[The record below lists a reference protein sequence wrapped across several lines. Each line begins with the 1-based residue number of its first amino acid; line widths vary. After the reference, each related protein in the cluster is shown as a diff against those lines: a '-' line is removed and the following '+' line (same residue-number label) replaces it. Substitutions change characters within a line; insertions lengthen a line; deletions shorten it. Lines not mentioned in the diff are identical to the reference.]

1 MSLPGLVVG
10 AGLVPARLR
19 NRDFT
24 VNPGRFVR
32 YAWTVLGY
40 NIAVIM
46 WGAYVRASG
55 SGAGCGSHWP
65 LCNGT
70 VIPRSPRLE
79 TIIELTHRLTSGVA
93 LLLVVGLLVWAFRA
107 YPRRSPVRYAAI
119 ASMLLIITEALI
131 GAGLV
136 LLEYVALNA
145 SIARAFWISGH
156 LINTFLLLA
165 ALALTAW
172 WASGI
177 EPPRGRLKGAI
188 PWSLGIALVGLILL
202 GVSGAIAA
210 LGDTLFP
217 AGSLA
222 EGIRQDFSSTA
233 HLLLRLRILHPFIA
247 AVVGFGLIW
256 TTWLVRERLT
266 SPRVRRLGAVLMAVV
281 VIQLAA
287 GVVNILLLAPIWMQ
301 LVHLLLSDVVWISFV
316 LFGVTTLAESEDS
329 TKEHEEVLF
338 SSR

>member
-1 MSLPGLVVG
+1 MSLPGVG
-10 AGLVPARLR
+10 NRELTVILR
-19 NRDFT
+19 
-24 VNPGRFVR
+24 RFAR

-40 NIAVIM
+40 NIAVII

-107 YPRRSPVRYAAI
+107 YPRKSPVRYAAI
-119 ASMLLIITEALI
+119 ASMVLIVTEALI

-136 LLEYVALNA
+136 LFEYVARNV

-165 ALALTAW
+165 ALALTSW

-177 EPPRGRLKGAI
+177 EPPRRPARGAF
-188 PWSLGIALVGLILL
+188 PWTLSIGLVGLIVL

-233 HLLLRLRILHPFIA
+233 HVLLRLRVLHPFLA
-247 AVVGFGLIW
+247 AVVGFSLIW
-256 TTWLVRERLT
+256 IAWLVRERLT
-266 SPRVRRLGAVLMAVV
+266 SQRVRRLCTVLMAVV

-287 GVVNILLLAPIWMQ
+287 GVANMLLLAPIWMQ
-301 LVHLLLSDVVWISFV
+301 LVHLLLSDLVWISFI
-316 LFGVTTLAESEDS
+316 LFGATTLAESGRAMPCQS
-329 TKEHEEVLF
+329 
-338 SSR
+338 

>member
-1 MSLPGLVVG
+1 VII
-10 AGLVPARLR
+10 
-19 NRDFT
+19 T
-24 VNPGRFVR
+24 RFAR
-32 YAWTVLGY
+32 YAWAVLGY
-40 NIAVIM
+40 NIAVII

-93 LLLVVGLLVWAFRA
+93 LILVIGLLVWAFRA
-107 YPRRSPVRYAAI
+107 YPRKSPVRYAAI
-119 ASMLLIITEALI
+119 ASMVLIVTEALI

-165 ALALTAW
+165 ALTLTAW

-177 EPPRGRLKGAI
+177 EPPRRPEKGAI
-188 PWSLGIALVGLILL
+188 RWALGLGLVGLIVL

-222 EGIRQDFSSTA
+222 EGIREDFSSTA
-233 HLLLRLRILHPFIA
+233 HVLLRLRVLHPFIA
-247 AVVGFGLIW
+247 AVVGFSLIW
-256 TTWLVRERLT
+256 MTWLVRERLT
-266 SPRVRRLGAVLMAVV
+266 SQRVRRLGALLMAIV

-287 GVVNILLLAPIWMQ
+287 GVTNILLLAPIWMQ
-301 LVHLLLSDVVWISFV
+301 LIHLLLSDLVWISFI
-316 LFGVTTLAESEDS
+316 LFGATTLAGPGES
-329 TKEHEEVLF
+329 TKEHEVA
-338 SSR
+338 

>member
-1 MSLPGLVVG
+1 MIIS
-10 AGLVPARLR
+10 
-19 NRDFT
+19 
-24 VNPGRFVR
+24 RFAR

-40 NIAVIM
+40 NIAVII
-46 WGAYVRASG
+46 WGAHVRASG

-70 VIPRSPRLE
+70 VIQRSPRLE

-93 LLLVVGLLVWAFRA
+93 LILVIGLLVWAFRA
-107 YPRRSPVRYAAI
+107 FPRKSSVRYAAI
-119 ASMLLIITEALI
+119 ASMVLIVTEALI

-172 WASGI
+172 WASGN
-177 EPPRGRLKGAI
+177 EPPRGPAKGVI
-188 PWSLGIALVGLILL
+188 PWTLGLGLVGLIVL

-233 HLLLRLRILHPFIA
+233 HVLLRLRVLHPFIA
-247 AVVGFGLIW
+247 AVVGFSLIW
-256 TTWLVRERLT
+256 MTWLVPRERLT
-266 SPRVRRLGAVLMAVV
+266 SQRVRRLSALLMAIVLV
-281 VIQLAA
+281 QLAA
-287 GVVNILLLAPIWMQ
+287 GVTNMLLLAPIWMQ
-301 LVHLLLSDVVWISFV
+301 LVHLLLSDLVWISFI
-316 LFGVTTLAESEDS
+316 LFAATTLAESGSILANE
-329 TKEHEEVLF
+329 L
-338 SSR
+338 

>member
-1 MSLPGLVVG
+1 VIIS
-10 AGLVPARLR
+10 
-19 NRDFT
+19 
-24 VNPGRFVR
+24 RFAR

-40 NIAVIM
+40 NIAVII

-93 LLLVVGLLVWAFRA
+93 LILVIGLLVWAFRA
-107 YPRRSPVRYAAI
+107 YPRKSPVRYAAI
-119 ASMLLIITEALI
+119 ASMVLIVTEALI

-177 EPPRGRLKGAI
+177 EPPHAPAKGAI
-188 PWSLGIALVGLILL
+188 PWALGLGLVGLIVL

-222 EGIRQDFSSTA
+222 AGIRQDFSSTA
-233 HLLLRLRILHPFIA
+233 HVLLRLRVLHPFIA
-247 AVVGFGLIW
+247 AVVGFSLIW
-256 TTWLVRERLT
+256 MTWLVRERLK
-266 SPRVRRLGAVLMAVV
+266 SQWVRRLSALLMAIVV
-281 VIQLAA
+281 VQLAA
-287 GVVNILLLAPIWMQ
+287 GVTNILLLAPIWMQ
-301 LVHLLLSDVVWISFV
+301 LVHLLLSDLVWISFI
-316 LFGVTTLAESEDS
+316 LFGATTLAESGSMLANE
-329 TKEHEEVLF
+329 L
-338 SSR
+338 